1 MKTPKEYKSENL
13 KYIKS
18 VYDKVD
24 RDKFVLT
31 DFGIIEVY
39 YNPDATAG
47 GQIVE
52 CVISA
57 NIIEE
62 ALPLSNDTKKFF
74 GYLDMKSKVFL
85 HDINTEDF
93 REFLD
98 YFIKLEFDAE
108 GRNETTIAVLKSH
121 LEKLKSEGSI

>member
-1 MKTPKEYKSENL
+1 MKTPGQYKSENL

-31 DFGIIEVY
+31 DFGTTEIY

-57 NIIEE
+57 KVIEE
-62 ALPLSNDTKKFF
+62 ALTLGNDIKKFF
-74 GYLDMKSKVFL
+74 EYLDMKSKVFL
-85 HDINTEDF
+85 HDINLEDF

-98 YFIKLEFDAE
+98 YFIKLAPDAE
-108 GRNETTIAVLKSH
+108 GRSENTMAVLKAH
-121 LEKLKSEGSI
+121 IKKLELEDSV